1 MLSRPS
7 PRPSRAAFLF
17 AGLLLAGAA
26 PALPLFGD
34 RPGRPGKRPTG
45 MMARGAAAPE

>member
-1 MLSRPS
+1 MRAFAICMLFGTVVATYSS
-7 PRPSRAAFLF
+7 IYI
-17 AGLLLAGAA
+17 AA

-45 MMARGAAAPE
+45 MMARGASAPE